1 MKWLDVRVILALV
14 VGAGIFLFGV
24 IGIIATVQGR
34 DLGGSIPIMVG
45 ELLAMIV
52 GGLIGGAA
60 LATSRD
66 DPPPPA
72 SPSDDDGPRSQ

>member
-24 IGIIATVQGR
+24 VGIIATVQGR
-34 DLGGSIPIMVG
+34 SLGGSIPIMVG
-45 ELLAMIV
+45 ELLAMII

-60 LATSRD
+60 LASTRD
-66 DPPPPA
+66 DPPPPT
-72 SPSDDDGPRSQ
+72 SQDDDGPRSE